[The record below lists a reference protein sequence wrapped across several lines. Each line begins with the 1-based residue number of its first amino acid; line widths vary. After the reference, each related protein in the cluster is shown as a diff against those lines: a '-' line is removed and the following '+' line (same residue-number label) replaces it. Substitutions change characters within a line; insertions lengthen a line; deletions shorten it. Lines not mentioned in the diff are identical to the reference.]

1 MEATSGSGSGS
12 SSRMS
17 NHPMCDC
24 GITAKIFKSKTRRNL
39 NRRFFGC
46 ELYKEGG
53 GSHCK
58 FFRWLDEEEITGWP
72 KRTLSLAEAKIREK
86 DKAIEQLRRTITEL
100 SRDLEKLDAEVE
112 VKKSDEVALKTK
124 LDDLESVVYR
134 QRIIIT
140 GMSALFV
147 CSIGAILFG

>member
-1 MEATSGSGSGS
+1 M
-12 SSRMS
+12 
-17 NHPMCDC
+17 
-24 GITAKIFKSKTRRNL
+24 
-39 NRRFFGC
+39 
-46 ELYKEGG
+46 
-53 GSHCK
+53 
-58 FFRWLDEEEITGWP
+58 
-72 KRTLSLAEAKIREK
+72 SLAVAEIREK
-86 DKAIEQLRRTITEL
+86 DKVIEQLRRTITEL